1 MVVKFVRLYSS
12 SLKTD
17 LDIKLNS
24 QMLLSNVKIM
34 EFFHTKQYCIGKVI
48 KFETLWYRSGR

>member
-34 EFFHTKQYCIGKVI
+34 EFFHTKQYFIGKVI
-48 KFETLWYRSGR
+48 